1 MTKADDAVNPITKW
15 DETVKRV
22 VDKADVFAV
31 DIRKELDAIR
41 VAGEQELDDLYSHN
55 KMVAEEN
62 EKLRDQVKAQA
73 AEIERLRLERD
84 TALSRADVAEAQVK
98 AWNDAVYVEGL
109 PMRFVPETDFGA
121 EVPPIPSVT
130 TKRVTEL
137 LGENKRLR
145 GALEGLP
152 DVVEISRLINANLGK
167 PNTSVARALAERLAY
182 AEQALKGEA

>member
-73 AEIERLRLERD
+73 AEIERLRKSLTEMI
-84 TALSRADVAEAQVK
+84 TAIQDGNIDS
-98 AWNDAVYVEGL
+98 
-109 PMRFVPETDFGA
+109 PELGGHDD
-121 EVPPIPSVT
+121 IPAH
-130 TKRVTEL
+130 RWHEEWL
-137 LGENKRLR
+137 
-145 GALEGLP
+145 
-152 DVVEISRLINANLGK
+152 
-167 PNTSVARALAERLAY
+167 Y
-182 AEQALKGEA
+182 HAEQALKGGA